1 MLAGPAGR
9 PGCSPGLPE
18 SWSAATSVAGFWV
31 SPPRTFEVDALS
43 GDLEDGVYAGL
54 VSFPPGAETFG
65 ATVSVGNNPTFGD
78 VKEKRVEAYIHDFD
92 ADLYGRRIG
101 VHVVAFLRP
110 MERFDTVDELI
121 RQTSDDVECAR
132 SFLNDLLE
140 T

>member
-1 MLAGPAGR
+1 MLAGPAG
-9 PGCSPGLPE
+9 PTGLL
-18 SWSAATSVAGFWV
+18 ARFAGVVVGGNKRGRVLGF
-31 SPPRTFEVDALS
+31 PTANIQVDALS

-101 VHVVAFLRP
+101 VHVIAFLRP

-121 RQTSDDVECAR
+121 RQTSDDVVCAR